1 LGDAALFKMLQGTG
15 AKGVAAGALHGMAGE
30 GVGEAVEEGTQQ
42 YIGNEATNEA
52 GGQNIDP
59 MDGVMQAAATAGTI
73 GALSGGAV
81 GAIGGARGEH
91 APQVTTDNEAPVTD
105 AEPGNVQPS
114 AIPAFDVAISEVQGI
129 ERKYPGQHAIGRDG
143 DKYRAAYVDEMGNVQ
158 VTPAYGKVEDVRTA
172 MGFKVPAQPAEST
185 APGSETTRETG
196 GPAVD
201 EFADIP
207 AYQRKDG
214 GRVKGFAEDSEVQ
227 RALAGEFGPSVAEL
241 VKRQVEVG
249 DQGPTAQ
256 EKPFVD
262 ALNAPLGLPNKD
274 IIFAGDANAKQ
285 PGTEVAEP
293 GAFDD
298 KPVGPG
304 PQFRGSERTRWQDG
318 QEGEVLP
325 LDAGRNPAGSL
336 PGRVIDG
343 EVREVG
349 TELPYKPFIA
359 GEDNTAAVATDQQ
372 RQSDLAAM
380 AEQQQNQLKQIGQS
394 DTIFS
399 PGTAGAD
406 NKNSA
411 YTPPRLSRDQVD
423 NSLGEQS
430 TRDPR
435 SPVAQAID
443 QAGSEPDT
451 IFGQLKSL
459 RITKRGKPFASQK
472 EAQLASRKTE
482 TPIALPTGG
491 FGVVDKA
498 ELEQVQ
504 ANQAPVNQ
512 PLDMPSATVSQ
523 EPTASVINE
532 GTSQQPSRQE
542 VTDGMP
548 PQLPETAPVLPQTR
562 PDSLPPADG
571 VALEQNTAPAPD
583 AGVAVSGD
591 QSVAPTE
598 ETPQVPWTE
607 IQDRKDGTAKL
618 VGDKGQ
624 LMQWAKDNGVRAMA
638 STGGVIV
645 AKPHVAKVK
654 QMAATPV
661 EVQKAADNQR
671 REQEAV
677 GSDYPE
683 LNELVAVY
691 GKPSPSVT
699 ETRKAAESRVKES
712 NAIKAAKGLDESYR
726 FDKLIDSNWQSDR
739 DQALALAKEVYS
751 VGAEQEQSS
760 AAAADGKTK
769 IVTIN
774 YGGSDTTVKLD
785 KPVHEYTREQFS
797 ERLQEAGFG
806 EFKVKGK
813 VVPSSSAYFHQKREE
828 MIIDAHK
835 SGANIPMDVVAEYP
849 GIFRSDLSADQRDQM
864 MDELRD
870 LKGSDLGA
878 AIMSWSHGS
887 GNEANNGAKAERSLY
902 GDGGKTKIADFG
914 EKIGGAR
921 KDVWTSYRDSVKGNT
936 AEQIAELPLSK
947 AWPGPDYQKLIDSG
961 VDARAVGLMRAAREA
976 IPSKPRAG
984 YKVKSWASSVKEL
997 RDLSMQLLDGSLD
1010 TKVAGYLMSR
1020 SPFRATRNI
1029 NNKAELYQ
1037 AVGHQRSLA
1046 DLTLE
1051 DGEYSMKDGV
1061 HYSPPKKIWSMSR
1074 EGSSTA
1080 FGNWPR
1086 MFITGDTKEQVIAEF
1101 RKRYDQLTGEK
1112 AEKKAVTFDIYS
1124 DDRRASWVVGKKVG
1138 RNYIPLS
1145 KPFENV
1151 ADARRYREENYDAL
1165 VAELEKRKAIP
1176 NERRDINQPRVGED
1190 MRSGADVTPEMFSNA
1205 FGFRGVE
1212 FGNWVEG
1219 SRRQRDLND
1228 AYDALMDMAAILNIH
1243 PKAISLNGQLGLAFG
1258 ARGSGGVSPAA
1269 AHYELGKVVINLT
1282 KMNGAGSLGHEW
1294 WHALDNYFGRMRG
1307 DSGSMSDARDVG
1319 LAARGSNYV
1328 HRGEVRKEMVD
1339 AFGAVKRAIDQ
1350 TAIKARSSK
1359 LDGKRSKDYWTTDKE
1374 MSARA
1379 FESYLISKL
1388 QDQGVSN
1395 DYLANVVGQ
1404 DAWEAMSSLGFE
1416 LDESYPYPTAGE
1428 IPSIRAGFDHLF
1440 DTIEQKED
1448 GDRIALFSLS
1458 DTAPNTRGM
1467 TKPELEMVATDWS
1480 KQYKG
1485 AASARIMVAANQ
1497 AEMNEVLGMVG
1508 AAMPDGQTINAAYL
1522 PGYKTLLLNAEAI
1535 QSPKRARE
1543 LMRHELLAHHGLR
1556 EVVGDDAYISII
1568 EAVKRGKDIKGIKDA
1583 YYQVAE
1589 NYTDMH
1595 PDVQAEE
1602 VFAHWMEQQP
1612 DRGELAVW
1620 WRGIV
1625 RRVKDALRA
1634 VGLVGE
1640 RTTEEEFNRVL
1651 DAIATGM
1658 RNGRKPGRR
1667 VMESWHDAPAY
1678 SMRRDPF
1685 KPDTFDARAFAD
1697 EVDAVYRSG
1706 TSPRHQLRIGD
1717 TPSIYV
1723 RLGAKNHELVMPASV
1738 VKKATNPADRS
1749 HNVAIEDIKRL
1760 PQLLSDPLAVMK
1772 SATENNALVSLV
1784 EALDMNNKP
1793 VIVAIH
1799 MDAKGDGFSEV
1810 NKVASVY
1817 GKDEVA
1823 ALQRLLDNNLVY
1835 LNKEKA
1841 AWFHAAGLQLPGA
1854 NYHGGLSKSVLTKD
1868 DIRNSRALF
1877 SLGANLAD
1885 QSIIGKAESLA
1896 KAAPSSVLNWIKEQR
1911 GVGLRALTD
1920 LQIDQIYRGVT
1931 GGAVSRYQKLRTKM
1945 EADRNDILLDA
1956 ETRIDP
1962 LWDSLGKEQKKA
1974 LSNLMHD
1981 ATMAKLHPDLS
1992 LADNSLYQEAK
2003 ERLDKA
2009 VKPETKAR
2017 YQDELNTIADNHKHL
2032 AERYNLGL
2040 NKEGKA
2046 LYQTMRETYDKQ
2058 WADLRDA
2065 IEQRLEDMM
2074 GAEGKTLSA
2083 ELRLQME
2090 HALKHGPYFPLARF
2104 GDYVVKASKGD
2115 EHIREHFERRK
2126 DAEQAIEQYQ
2136 RDGYN
2141 AVMTV
2146 KEEGNGGQAN
2156 SNALGMKVMQL
2167 LDQAGESGASASA
2180 IKDDVWQAMLQMLP
2194 DASFA
2199 KHAIHRRRVKGA
2211 SRDGHRAYLNSV
2223 YHYAQHVSKI
2233 RYGHKMQAELNKMNE
2248 QIQAGVHGE
2257 ESNIKPGDLEV
2268 AQQVLNE
2275 MNKRHELNMNPK
2287 GAKWTGWAG
2296 NLGFMWYM
2304 AGSPASAIINMTQNF
2319 TVMLP
2324 QLGAK
2329 YGFGK
2334 ASAAMAKAM
2343 FDYAKHGKFK
2353 AGTKEAWV
2361 SLTRADS
2368 GITHDEKALLNSLYK
2383 AGALDLTQAHSVA
2396 ARADTDLQ
2404 DAKPGAAWR
2413 RKTMA
2418 WLGSMFH
2425 NAEVLNREVAA
2436 LAAYRLLKSADP
2448 SLSPEQYAD
2457 KVTEMVY
2464 DGHGN
2469 YAASNRPRYM
2479 RGDVTKVLTQFKIYS
2494 QMMTFTLYRNAYL
2507 AAKGDKVALKT
2518 LGGVLGTHFIMAGMM
2533 GLPYP
2538 VTAAMYS
2545 IAAAADDDDDRTGE
2559 ASFRLGLAETL
2570 GTGLGELVAR
2580 GPMDAMTGL
2589 SIAGRTGINDLWFRE
2604 PKEGAEGDDL
2614 AWHVTQQIAG
2624 PVLGIGVQAARG
2636 LSMMSDGDYQRGAE
2650 AMMPKAV
2657 KDLMKTY
2664 RQSREGER
2672 TRKGDVIIDDVS
2684 AFNLAMQAM
2693 GFSNAEM
2700 AKVYDAREYI
2710 KGKEGRI
2717 EDERSKLMSDYFI
2730 ARKDGDEEALAE
2742 VMVRIRE
2749 FNSSHYR
2756 TEAITSRTLRQSI
2769 KSKQRSAHRTQG
2781 GVYLSRNREYLR
2793 AEGGFIG
2800 DGGTA
2805 TN

>member
-1 LGDAALFKMLQGTG
+1 MGKTLINLGRDKANQPRQTNTPKRAGQAASAIRDAENMQAD
-15 AKGVAAGALHGMAGE
+15 GE
-30 GVGEAVEEGTQQ
+30 TLLKIADAVDNGEAPHLSRLSSKAQ
-42 YIGNEATNEA
+42 YQTLD
-52 GGQNIDP
+52 Q
-59 MDGVMQAAATAGTI
+59 
-73 GALSGGAV
+73 LH
-81 GAIGGARGEH
+81 RR
-91 APQVTTDNEAPVTD
+91 
-105 AEPGNVQPS
+105 
-114 AIPAFDVAISEVQGI
+114 AIPNKHMEGGEYRGHYEGQTEQRRKSGVTVDDYADQIQYPTISVHPDHLRSAARTLSEIRGY
-129 ERKYPGQHAIGRDG
+129 KGLA
-143 DKYRAAYVDEMGNVQ
+143 DKLNYAARL
-158 VTPAYGKVEDVRTA
+158 VTNSDRY
-172 MGFKVPAQPAEST
+172 QPA
-185 APGSETTRETG
+185 
-196 GPAVD
+196 V
-201 EFADIP
+201 
-207 AYQRKDG
+207 
-214 GRVKGFAEDSEVQ
+214 
-227 RALAGEFGPSVAEL
+227 
-241 VKRQVEVG
+241 
-249 DQGPTAQ
+249 
-256 EKPFVD
+256 
-262 ALNAPLGLPNKD
+262 LN
-274 IIFAGDANAKQ
+274 
-285 PGTEVAEP
+285 E
-293 GAFDD
+293 
-298 KPVGPG
+298 
-304 PQFRGSERTRWQDG
+304 
-318 QEGEVLP
+318 
-325 LDAGRNPAGSL
+325 
-336 PGRVIDG
+336 
-343 EVREVG
+343 
-349 TELPYKPFIA
+349 
-359 GEDNTAAVATDQQ
+359 
-372 RQSDLAAM
+372 
-380 AEQQQNQLKQIGQS
+380 
-394 DTIFS
+394 
-399 PGTAGAD
+399 
-406 NKNSA
+406 
-411 YTPPRLSRDQVD
+411 
-423 NSLGEQS
+423 
-430 TRDPR
+430 
-435 SPVAQAID
+435 
-443 QAGSEPDT
+443 
-451 IFGQLKSL
+451 
-459 RITKRGKPFASQK
+459 
-472 EAQLASRKTE
+472 
-482 TPIALPTGG
+482 
-491 FGVVDKA
+491 
-498 ELEQVQ
+498 
-504 ANQAPVNQ
+504 
-512 PLDMPSATVSQ
+512 
-523 EPTASVINE
+523 
-532 GTSQQPSRQE
+532 
-542 VTDGMP
+542 
-548 PQLPETAPVLPQTR
+548 ETAK
-562 PDSLPPADG
+562 
-571 VALEQNTAPAPD
+571 AL
-583 AGVAVSGD
+583 
-591 QSVAPTE
+591 
-598 ETPQVPWTE
+598 
-607 IQDRKDGTAKL
+607 
-618 VGDKGQ
+618 
-624 LMQWAKDNGVRAMA
+624 
-638 STGGVIV
+638 
-645 AKPHVAKVK
+645 
-654 QMAATPV
+654 
-661 EVQKAADNQR
+661 
-671 REQEAV
+671 
-677 GSDYPE
+677 
-683 LNELVAVY
+683 
-691 GKPSPSVT
+691 
-699 ETRKAAESRVKES
+699 
-712 NAIKAAKGLDESYR
+712 IKAAKDTGNRDVKLASEHVESGMSTIDRLRRMGIDNREQLVEAIKELDAIQVPRKQENRLQQLERGLVGNKIPGYFNTQGE
-726 FDKLIDSNWQSDR
+726 
-739 DQALALAKEVYS
+739 ALNIVM
-751 VGAEQEQSS
+751 
-760 AAAADGKTK
+760 AAADVKPGDSVLEPSAGKGNIADAAKENGALVDTVERHNTLREILTEKGHNLIGDDFTK
-769 IVTIN
+769 VDDSKQYDKVIMNPPFEQQQDIDHVRKAWGHVKP
-774 YGGSDTTVKLD
+774 GGRLVAVMSAGVESNSNRKATEFRQWLDDNGGTMERLPEGSFKDSDRSTGVNTVMVVMD
-785 KPVHEYTREQFS
+785 KPVEVESKRLVDNQESLGAKATVHTPGGKPVDVQYRLMEASDLTASHDFDGKVNPNFPQELQPRDRSRAASRQQLFNIAQQPAPDRLTSSAETDRGAPITKDGVVESGNGRVIGLAEAYRRGNAEAYRQYLAAHAADFGFTQEQINGMKQPILIRERLTDMSADERRAFTVDSNKGASLSLGATEQAMADAHGMDDAMLAKLMISEGGDVLAASNEAFLNDFATMLGNNELGTYKTQTGEWTSAYRQRVMNAIFAKGYGNTDLLASIAESANPEVRNLLNGLMNNAGKVATLRGIDAETGATLANIYSEAANLIGKSRRDKQSIQELNSQGDMLGGGASQDAKDLAAFIDANMRSGKSISSILGKIANRLIESAKNRHQTDIFSGDAHQSLTVGEAINAEVS
-797 ERLQEAGFG
+797 ERNTNQAKQPKPGNDLFGANPARLDTRAPASVEGTTARSAGG
-806 EFKVKGK
+806 SG
-813 VVPSSSAYFHQKREE
+813 
-828 MIIDAHK
+828 
-835 SGANIPMDVVAEYP
+835 SGANKQGVTNPETA
-849 GIFRSDLSADQRDQM
+849 
-864 MDELRD
+864 
-870 LKGSDLGA
+870 
-878 AIMSWSHGS
+878 
-887 GNEANNGAKAERSLY
+887 
-902 GDGGKTKIADFG
+902 KIADFG

-921 KDVWTSYRDSVKGNT
+921 KDVWTAYRDSIEGNT

-947 AWPGPDYQKLIDSG
+947 AWPAPDYQKLVDSG
-961 VDARAVGLMRAAREA
+961 VDSKAVGLMRAAREA
-976 IPSKPRAG
+976 IPSKPRSA
-984 YKVKSWASSVKEL
+984 YKVKSWATAVKAL

-1010 TKVAGYLMSR
+1010 VKSAWHSMNR
-1020 SPFRATRNI
+1020 SSLRGTQNLL
-1029 NNKAELYQ
+1029 NKADLYQ
-1037 AVGHQRSLA
+1037 AVGHSRSLA

-1051 DGEYSMKDGV
+1051 DGEYSLLDGV
-1061 HYSPPKKIWSMSR
+1061 KYNPPKRIWAMSR

-1101 RKRYDQLTGEK
+1101 KQRYEQLTGEK

-1124 DDRRASWVVGKKVG
+1124 NDRRASWVVGKKVG

-1151 ADARRYREENYDAL
+1151 ADARRYRDENYDAL

-1176 NERRDINQPRVGED
+1176 NERRDINNPRVGED

-1228 AYDALMDMAAILNIH
+1228 AYDALMDMAAVLNIH

-1269 AHYELGKVVINLT
+1269 AHYEPGKVVINLT

-1319 LAARGSNYV
+1319 LAARGSNYF
-1328 HRGEVRKEMVD
+1328 HQGAVRKEMVD

-1359 LDGKRSKDYWTTDKE
+1359 LDGKRSKEYWTTDKE

-1395 DYLANVVGQ
+1395 DYLANIASE
-1404 DAWEAMSSLGFE
+1404 DTWEAMASLGFE
-1416 LDESYPYPTAGE
+1416 LDSSYPYPTAGE
-1428 IPSIRAGFDHLF
+1428 IPGIRAGFDHLF
-1440 DTIEQKED
+1440 NTIEQKED
-1448 GDRIALFSLS
+1448 GDRVALFSLS
-1458 DTAPNTRGM
+1458 DAAPNTRGM

-1508 AAMPDGQTINAAYL
+1508 AAVPDGQSVNAAYL
-1522 PGYKTLLLNAEAI
+1522 PGHKTLLLNAEAI

-1568 EAVKRGKDIKGIKDA
+1568 EAVKRGKDISGIKDA

-1602 VFAHWMEQQP
+1602 VFAHWIEQQP
-1612 DRGELAVW
+1612 DRGELAIW

-1658 RNGRKPGRR
+1658 RNGRQPGRR

-1784 EALDMNNKP
+1784 EALDMNKKP

-1868 DIRNSRALF
+1868 DIRNSGALF

-1911 GVGLRALTD
+1911 GVGLGTLTD

-2017 YQDELNTIADNHKHL
+2017 YQDELRTIADNHKHL

-2074 GAEGKTLSA
+2074 GAEGKTLAA

-2126 DAEQAIEQYQ
+2126 DAEQAIKQYQ

-2167 LDQAGESGASASA
+2167 LDKAGESGASASA

-2223 YHYAQHVSKI
+2223 YHYAHHVSKI
-2233 RYGHKMQAELNKMNE
+2233 RYGHQMQAELNKMNE

-2257 ESNIKPGDLEV
+2257 ESNIKPEDLEV

-2329 YGFGK
+2329 YGFVK
-2334 ASAAMAKAM
+2334 ASAAMAKALH
-2343 FDYAKHGKFK
+2343 DYAKHGKFK

-2368 GITHDEKALLNSLYK
+2368 GITSDEKALLNSLYK

-2404 DAKPGAAWR
+2404 DVKPGAAWK

-2436 LAAYRLLKSADP
+2436 LAAYRLLKSA
-2448 SLSPEQYAD
+2448 SPNLTAEQYAD
-2457 KVTEMVY
+2457 QVTEMVY

-2479 RGDVTKVLTQFKIYS
+2479 RGDVAKVLTQFKIYS

-2507 AAKGDKVALKT
+2507 AAKGDRVALKT
-2518 LGGVLGTHFIMAGMM
+2518 LGGVLGTHFIMAGVM
-2533 GLPYP
+2533 GLPFP
-2538 VTAAMYS
+2538 ITAAIYA
-2545 IAAAADDDDDRTGE
+2545 IAAAADDDDDRTGK
-2559 ASFRLGLAETL
+2559 ASFRLGLAETM
-2570 GTGLGELVAR
+2570 GPDLGELVAR
-2580 GPMDAMTGL
+2580 GPMDAVTGL

-2650 AMMPKAV
+2650 AMMPKAL
-2657 KDLMKTY
+2657 KDLAKSY
-2664 RQSREGER
+2664 RQASEGER
-2672 TRKGDVIIDDVS
+2672 TRKGDIIIDDVS
-2684 AFNLAMQAM
+2684 AWNVAAQAM
-2693 GFSNAEM
+2693 GFSSATM
-2700 AKVYDAREYI
+2700 AKAYDAREYI

-2717 EDERSKLMSDYFI
+2717 EDERSKLMSDYFM
-2730 ARKDGDEEALAE
+2730 ARKDGDEEAMAD
-2742 VMVRIRE
+2742 VMAQIRE
-2749 FNSSHYR
+2749 FNASHYR
-2756 TEAITSRTLRQSI
+2756 TEAITSRTLRQSL

-2793 AEGGFIG
+2793 AEGAFADAGE
-2800 DGGTA
+2800 
-2805 TN
+2805 